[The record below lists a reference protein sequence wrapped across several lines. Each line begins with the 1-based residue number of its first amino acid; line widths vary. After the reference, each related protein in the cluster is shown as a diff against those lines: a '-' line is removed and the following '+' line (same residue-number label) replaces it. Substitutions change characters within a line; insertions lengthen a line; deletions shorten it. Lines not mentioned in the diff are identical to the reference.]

1 MECPEE
7 ECLCEHEKPDV
18 MPTDALLWTL
28 EPKVGGCLLFDDTR
42 GYLVNHI
49 LELGGVDCF
58 SEHTASM
65 HRERTKGKDRDL
77 TTGRMDK

>member
-1 MECPEE
+1 M
-7 ECLCEHEKPDV
+7 CEHEKPDV
-18 MPTDALLWTL
+18 MPADALLFFGASHWTL

-42 GYLVNHI
+42 GYLMNHV

-65 HRERTKGKDRDL
+65 HRGRTKGKDRDL
-77 TTGRMDK
+77 ATGRMDK